1 MIRPEPA
8 LPGWRVGW
16 GWLSPVLLLS
26 IPVQLLSTGSEALW
40 LVLLVVVAPL
50 LALFLVPAGGR
61 PITWNEHAGT
71 LPVVATFLVVG
82 TLLWA
87 NLSLAGDLAVWLG
100 GPRWSGALVAG
111 GAAVALGVFREGEKT
126 MPLFILAALLGL
138 LLPLFVILGAT
149 DPLPPRVWNRVASQ
163 PAFRFPSDSPW
174 VTEGRS
180 LRGRRGVDSV
190 LFEEAHRLTPLTE
203 APLRVVVSD
212 GVRTR
217 VEELTVAPGQ
227 PVVLRPGD
235 RLQLDAGTR
244 IRFEGGKRI
253 PGAPLSGIAWADA
266 PLRGGPALLK
276 FLGLGITLVGGA
288 AALMLSGRSGL
299 HSRGATALLGL
310 FLLVAVAWSQCWAI
324 YAAAYAPELFLGGVT
339 PEKLLELPALLLRG
353 GRWLAGIALVGL
365 LAWFLASAVALR
377 RVLAE
382 LESDLLPDLPV
393 WGGLVGVAGLAS
405 LWPLDPWR
413 LLLLALGLGASAL
426 APLAMVAGPAGRSPA
441 AKLAPAVGL
450 ALFVGLAVAGR
461 LSGTEGS
468 VILAYPASVAAPVA
482 CGILWL
488 ARRPPP
494 HQAARSDRIGA

>member
-1 MIRPEPA
+1 MIRPGPA
-8 LPGWRVGW
+8 RAGWRVGW
-16 GWLSPVLLLS
+16 AWLSPVLLLS
-26 IPVQLLSTGSEALW
+26 IPVQLLSKGSEALW

-61 PITWNEHAGT
+61 PVTWNEHADT
-71 LPVVATFLVVG
+71 LPVVTTLLVVG
-82 TLLWA
+82 ALLWA

-111 GAAVALGVFREGEKT
+111 GAAAALGVFREGEKT

-138 LLPLFVILGAT
+138 LLPLVVILGAT

-180 LRGRRGVDSV
+180 LGGRRGVDTL
-190 LFEEAHRLTPLTE
+190 LFQEAHRLTPLTE

-217 VEELTVAPGQ
+217 VEELAVAPGQ
-227 PVVLRPGD
+227 PLVLRPGD

-266 PLRGGPALLK
+266 PVRGGPALLK

-299 HSRGATALLGL
+299 HSRGGTALLGL
-310 FLLVAVAWSQCWAI
+310 FLLVAVAWSQCWAL

-339 PEKLLELPALLLRG
+339 AEELLELPALVLRW

-365 LAWFLASAVALR
+365 FAWFLASAVALR
-377 RVLAE
+377 RVLAQ
-382 LESDLLPDLPV
+382 LESALLPDLWV

-426 APLAMVAGPAGRSPA
+426 APLAVAAGPVGRSPS

-450 ALFVGLAVAGR
+450 ALFVGLAVAGL

-468 VILAYPASVAAPVA
+468 LILAYPASVAAPVA
-482 CGILWL
+482 CGIVWL
-488 ARRPPP
+488 ARRGPSPPER
-494 HQAARSDRIGA
+494 AK